1 MLRNEHMVAG
11 VTEKTSAH
19 HMFTLRRARARPLP
33 CAVDAGGRKSHGK
46 SRIGR
51 ERSSALWQPGGWK
64 ISAAARQREHLRVGD
79 AAGCARSDGP
89 IKKDRQMVAAVASIA
104 APARLPRRCLTF
116 VSRWGIES

>member
-1 MLRNEHMVAG
+1 MRRRCRGKEEPWEEQDRSGALI
-11 VTEKTSAH
+11 S
-19 HMFTLRRARARPLP
+19 TLAARRL
-33 CAVDAGGRKSHGK
+33 
-46 SRIGR
+46 
-51 ERSSALWQPGGWK
+51 WK